1 MLPYIFIISGLLL
14 LIKGGDFLIDG
25 SVAIAQRA
33 KLSPMV
39 IGLTVIGFGTSMPE
53 LCVSAQAA
61 WMGSS
66 SIAIGNVAGSNICNI
81 ALILGL
87 TAVMH
92 PIPASR
98 DTIRRSTPFFAF
110 TLVLIILFAF
120 NGTIERWMGIA
131 MLAIITAQVTL
142 EVKHSRKS
150 GAGES
155 SPKQQPQPCQEHQ
168 CQMQATGTA
177 AAAMPMWKAL
187 LTVAIS
193 LAAMVWGSDML
204 VSGTTELAMAL
215 GSVLGIDA
223 AQMERIIALTVVSI
237 GTSLPELCAS
247 VIAARKG
254 ETDMAVGNIIGSG
267 IFNILCV
274 VGASSAITPIH
285 NAWTPFA
292 ADYFIQLSLCVLLWI
307 FLRTKRMLQRWEG
320 FVFLFIYAAYLA
332 FLLYSVN

>member
-98 DTIRRSTPFFAF
+98 DTIRRSMPFFAF
-110 TLVLIILFAF
+110 ILVLIILFAF
-120 NGTIERWMGIA
+120 NGTIERWMGIS
-131 MLAIITAQVTL
+131 MLAIITTQVTL

-150 GAGES
+150 GAGER
-155 SPKQQPQPCQEHQ
+155 SPKQQPQPCHEHQ

-223 AQMERIIALTVVSI
+223 SQMERIIALTVVSI

-285 NAWTPFA
+285 NAWTPFT

>member
-98 DTIRRSTPFFAF
+98 DTIRRSMPFFAF

-120 NGTIERWMGIA
+120 NGTIERWMGIS

-150 GAGES
+150 GAGER
-155 SPKQQPQPCQEHQ
+155 SPKQQPQPCHEHQ

-177 AAAMPMWKAL
+177 TAAMPMWKAL

-223 AQMERIIALTVVSI
+223 SQMERIIALTVVSI

-285 NAWTPFA
+285 NTWTPFA